1 MLRLQSRVLN
11 RNSLVDAAAPSILVR
26 SRKTPSILTGLRV
39 VDVLFPVAKGQ
50 RELIIGDRQSGKSTV
65 WICSQISQV
74 VTNAFVVKRRVL
86 ISTVSAVGS
95 RLSSGVRIMRLLTRC
110 EARSDICFLLSGV
123 TDPMGAQ
130 YIGHLTATAVAE
142 NSRNRGAHHQAAYD
156 DLSKHAVAY
165 RQMCLFLRKPAGRE
179 AYPSDVFYL
188 HARLLERSCNLGK
201 WGAGGSLMSLPV
213 IETLNND
220 LSAYIATN
228 VISITD
234 GQLYLD
240 LSLFGVGQCPAVST
254 EKSVSRV
261 GAKSL
266 DSVSRSSA
274 FALYS
279 LVAEVKQ
286 ESEVAV
292 KSEGFA
298 IRFARFQK
306 FLFILVQRSS
316 QAKIIST
323 QLLFGV
329 HAGLC
334 EVLPVSS
341 LGVLFLSLS
350 FVSLRMINSCRF
362 LADKTWNWMSQTCIE
377 LTGAEHKY
385 FRTHVES
392 LRLII
397 SVAFILASSLT
408 GIYSAFKNV
417 VNHIT
422 LTLNAATSFIVD
434 ITAKDNSHADNSQLL
449 QEIPAYQPSFVRQH
463 RVCLRLNPRFDHH
476 SYHVEDQRHLRSSV

>member
-1 MLRLQSRVLN
+1 M
-11 RNSLVDAAAPSILVR
+11 VDAAAPSILVR
-26 SRKTPSILTGLRV
+26 SRKTPSILIGLRV

-50 RELIIGDRQSGKSTV
+50 RELIIGDRQSGKSTIWV
-65 WICSQISQV
+65 CAQISQV
-74 VTNAFVVKRRVL
+74 VMNAYVVKRRVL
-86 ISTVSAVGS
+86 VSTVSLVGS
-95 RLSSGVRIMRLLTRC
+95 RLSSGVRLMRLLARC
-110 EARSDICFLLSGV
+110 GARQDICFMLSGI

-130 YIGHLTATAVAE
+130 YMGHLTATAVAE
-142 NSRNRGAHHQAAYD
+142 ASRNRGSHHQAAYD

-240 LSLFGVGQCPAVST
+240 LSLFGIGQCPAVST
-254 EKSVSRV
+254 EKSVSRI

-279 LVAEVKQ
+279 LVGEVKQ

-292 KSEGFA
+292 KSEGYA
-298 IRFARFQK
+298 LRFARFQK

-316 QAKIIST
+316 QAKFIST

-329 HAGLC
+329 HSGLC
-334 EVLPVSS
+334 EVLPTASM
-341 LGVLFLSLS
+341 GILFLALS
-350 FVSLRMINSCRF
+350 FVSLRMINSCRT
-362 LADKTWNWMSQTCIE
+362 LADKTWNWMAQTCIE
-377 LTGAEHKY
+377 LTGAESMY

-392 LRLII
+392 LRVLISI
-397 SVAFILASSLT
+397 AFVLASSLT

-417 VNHIT
+417 VNHMT
-422 LTLNAATSFIVD
+422 LTLNASTSFIVD
-434 ITAKDNSHADNSQLL
+434 VASQSAHHSEASQL
-449 QEIPAYQPSFVRQH
+449 RQ
-463 RVCLRLNPRFDHH
+463 RTR
-476 SYHVEDQRHLRSSV
+476 